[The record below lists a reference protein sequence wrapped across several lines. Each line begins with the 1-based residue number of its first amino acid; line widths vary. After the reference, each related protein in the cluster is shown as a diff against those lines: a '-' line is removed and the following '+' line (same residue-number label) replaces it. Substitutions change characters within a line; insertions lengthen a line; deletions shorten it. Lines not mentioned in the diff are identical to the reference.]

1 MKYYYITLILLSSVF
16 KLYSQNN
23 YYSAPTKKL
32 DITLTIKEPYKPM
45 DWGKYSNDISR
56 QLNEIQKQK
65 EAQKKYLNDIL
76 FESINSIHTNT
87 VLTNDN
93 LLNSKL
99 LDVKQKVV
107 DFLNFL
113 NYELKNG
120 RIQPNEYELKLRKTY
135 YDYMGANQ
143 LFLNINLYKT
153 NKFSEINDF
162 DKRESFLKKYEIT
175 LNSLESFGISENGIT
190 FNLSGLVYKYNNLNN
205 LYNFVSSSCEGSFD
219 TYKSQWETKKN
230 NEKKIKSELE
240 RKEAAIYQRNKSSEA
255 DWHYFKIQVFDSRK
269 DYLNRLSV
277 TDKTEY
283 FKTEKKQVFD
293 NLMSEYTWSFSTK
306 KMIKN
311 NVEEYINFS
320 SQNSNFKN
328 YIDSPFPYKILIS
341 INNNLPNSYKV
352 YNIPEKQNANF
363 QYVN

>member
-1 MKYYYITLILLSSVF
+1 MKYYLLTLILLSNLF
-16 KLYSQNN
+16 KIYSQNN
-23 YYSAPTKKL
+23 YYASPTRKL

-45 DWGKYSNDISR
+45 DWGKFSNDISR
-56 QLNEIQKQK
+56 QLSEIQKHK

-76 FESINSIHTNT
+76 FESINSIHSNT

-99 LDVKQKVV
+99 LDVKQKVI
-107 DFLNFL
+107 DYLNFL
-113 NYELKNG
+113 NFELNNG
-120 RIQPNEYELKLRKTY
+120 RIQPNVYETKLRKAY

-153 NKFSEINDF
+153 NKISELNDSN
-162 DKRESFLKKYEIT
+162 KREIFINKYEIS
-175 LNSLESFGISENGIT
+175 LKSLESFGISENGIT
-190 FNLSGLVYKYNNLNN
+190 FNLNGLSYNYNNLNN
-205 LYNFVSSSCEGSFD
+205 LYNFISSSCEGSLD
-219 TYKSQWETKKN
+219 SYKSQWEAKKN
-230 NEKKIKSELE
+230 NEKKIKLE
-240 RKEAAIYQRNKSSEA
+240 KEKYDTAIFQKQKSSEV

-269 DYLNRLSV
+269 DYLNRLSF
-277 TDKTEY
+277 DEKLEY
-283 FKTEKKQVFD
+283 FKSEKKQVFD
-293 NLMSEYTWSFSTK
+293 YLMSEYTWSFSTK

-320 SQNSNFKN
+320 SQNSNFN
-328 YIDSPFPYKILIS
+328 NFINTPFPYKILIS
-341 INNNLPNSYKV
+341 INNILPNSYKV